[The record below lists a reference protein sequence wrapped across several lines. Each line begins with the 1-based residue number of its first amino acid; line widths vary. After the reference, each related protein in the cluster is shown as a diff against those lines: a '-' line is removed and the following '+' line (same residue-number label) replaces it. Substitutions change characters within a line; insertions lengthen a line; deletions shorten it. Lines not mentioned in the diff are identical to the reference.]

1 MRGEIQFRL
10 ARAATR
16 IRRRRRPSWRS
27 ADPACR
33 PPRSP
38 LPLSVRPLPGAHR
51 APRPPFRPHAAPA
64 RDGARARAPC
74 VRPRPRPLSLSPPP
88 PARRHRLGGGC
99 GAHRAL
105 RPPCCPRAAPARD
118 CARARVPCLRPRPR
132 PLPWSPPPPARRHH
146 LGGGCGA
153 HRALRPPCC
162 PRAAPARDC
171 ARARVPCLRPRSR
184 PLPWSPPPPARRC
197 RRGRGG
203 GAYCALRPLYR
214 SRAAAAPTV
223 SLVAPPVLARA
234 RVPCDRPSAWPFSR
248 ASPRD
253 HCHKRFF

>member
-118 CARARVPCLRPRPR
+118 CARARVPCLRPR
-132 PLPWSPPPPARRHH
+132 
-146 LGGGCGA
+146 
-153 HRALRPPCC
+153 
-162 PRAAPARDC
+162 
-171 ARARVPCLRPRSR
+171 SR